1 MSEDGLEDMPELP
14 EAKPLSELNGKEL
27 DGYYF
32 VALELDSKVW
42 IARDMQGNEYK
53 YTQKDHCD
61 AVNFDTFHKK
71 WYDAHSE
78 QGKKALDTLAKFNK
92 DTDDQ
97 NEYAE
102 YVRHAL
108 ASSDLLDDEDD
119 SEEIESLCFDQ
130 INVEEEIWS
139 DRAKKIVEYFQDKT
153 SGKELAFIILTKDGE
168 FWEFNNFSPYDKD
181 HCLISVS
188 DVFLKWLYNQIWVL
202 IYCIVGSRLRYTSH

>member
-1 MSEDGLEDMPELP
+1 MSEVGFEDMPELP

-27 DGYYF
+27 DEYHF

-53 YTQKDHCD
+53 YTQIDHSN

-78 QGKKALDTLAKFNK
+78 EGKKALDSLAKFNK

-108 ASSDLLDDEDD
+108 ASSDLLDDEHD
-119 SEEIESLCFDQ
+119 SEEIENLCFDQ
-130 INVEEEIWS
+130 EMVEDGSWS
-139 DRAKKIVEYFQDKT
+139 DWAKKVVEYFQDKT

-168 FWEFNNFSPYDKD
+168 FWEFNNFSLYDKD
-181 HCLISVS
+181 QCLISVS
-188 DVFLKWLYNQIWVL
+188 DVVL
-202 IYCIVGSRLRYTSH
+202 S